1 MKNQDISNSTKTP
14 QELVHIKH
22 TISAR
27 QYKYWFLILK
37 ACKDLMES
45 GSEKDENGFYY
56 VSIDSIKKRMGYE
69 PVKKELKTDLEALR
83 KEPIIINYLEKDKQ
97 PATHGMGF
105 ISEWK
110 VTSTQI
116 AFKLPSFIENVLRG
130 NLEAKQMFLLL
141 NWDIFNSFS
150 GKYEAIIY
158 KLCRDYVGWG
168 HTPYMSI
175 EEYRDY
181 IGLKDSEYKDF
192 KALNRRTISE
202 PIKNINNNEMSDII
216 VGVEFRTEGKK
227 VLGLFFYTE
236 YKYVKPIDIA
246 RPDSNNSFD
255 KSLITIPISKQIE
268 YLQKYSEDQIKA
280 IIDRANDYIDKLK
293 ADGKKASVG
302 AIYNKAF
309 AESWGLDNWEAE
321 QKAKAEAEEKKRQAK
336 AEREAKKQAEKEA
349 KEREEQEK
357 AERERCFAVFEA
369 LPIEEQEAILDQ
381 VEAETMPF
389 MANLFKK
396 DRKNGLKPYRKPPHY
411 FALIRIMQAKN
422 L

>member
-369 LPIEEQEAILDQ
+369 LPIEEQEAILDE

>member
-357 AERERCFAVFEA
+357 VERERCFAVFEA